1 MPVNRPHTGHH
12 LSRSPGP
19 PIPRSPGPRSPVPGP
34 WSPVSDPR
42 SLVPGSRFPIP
53 GPCTGASLAALA
65 IDKVN
70 PNFAREYAKLPD
82 YVLKRIGEID
92 HSLANEVIRGKP
104 ERK

>member
-12 LSRSPGP
+12 LSRSPDP
-19 PIPRSPGPRSPVPGP
+19 PAPDLRSLVPGFRFP
-34 WSPVSDPR
+34 TPDPR

-65 IDKVN
+65 IDKVS

-82 YVLKRIGEID
+82 YALKRIGEID
-92 HSLANEVIRGKP
+92 HSLANEVIVGKP